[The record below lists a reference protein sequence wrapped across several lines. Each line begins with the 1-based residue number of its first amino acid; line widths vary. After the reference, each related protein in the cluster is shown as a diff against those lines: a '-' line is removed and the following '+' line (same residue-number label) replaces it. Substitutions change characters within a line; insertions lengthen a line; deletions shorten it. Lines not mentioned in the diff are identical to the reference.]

1 MDEEPEVVE
10 PISLYFW
17 PTPNGQKISIM
28 LEEIGAPYVV
38 HYVDINAGAQFEPAF
53 LAISPNNKMPA
64 IVDHDGPDGNPLA
77 IFESGAILKY
87 LARKYECFYPTSE
100 RQQAQ
105 VDQWL
110 FWQVGGLGPMSGQA
124 LHFRKYAK
132 ECVPY
137 GIDRY
142 TAEVARLYGVMEKRL
157 TGRDY
162 VAGEYSIAD
171 IACYPWILRAPDAGQ
186 DLAHYPAISDWIK
199 RIGER
204 PGVMRGMSLGQDP
217 ASRVSVA

>member
-1 MDEEPEVVE
+1 MDEEPEVE

-17 PTPNGQKISIM
+17 PTPNGQKIAIM
-28 LEEIGAPYVV
+28 LEETGEPYVV
-38 HYVDINAGAQFEPAF
+38 HYVDINAGAQFDPAF

-87 LARKYECFYPTSE
+87 LARKYECLYPTSE

-132 ECVPY
+132 EKVPY

-142 TAEVARLYGVMEKRL
+142 TAEVTRLYGVLEKQL

-162 VAGEYSIAD
+162 LAGDYSIAD
-171 IACYPWILRAPDAGQ
+171 IACYPWILRAPDVGQ
-186 DLAHYPAISDWIK
+186 DLTRYPAISAWVK

-204 PGVMRGMSLGQDP
+204 PEVMRGMSLGQDP
-217 ASRVSVA
+217 ASRVNVA